1 MNLNGMN
8 VSRTLSFASNQIPL
22 LSLRKLVL
30 AHSSENWVHLAD
42 QERRLQNLAGGG
54 LGQDAIVFG
63 YSGSAFEKAALNF
76 WQTENG
82 YEITGIVPVDANKL
96 PAIRF
101 YDLMDDFLEVIIA
114 PISRQNQ
121 LEVELG
127 KDIRDLE
134 SVASDAAVRALC
146 SLSVQSEH
154 ERIRTT
160 LVNSATWHDFIIKAH
175 ESKSEPS
182 AAIVHQWLIDG
193 CGFDDHDAKILCR
206 AYEDSLRLLAAFTE
220 RSDR

>member
-8 VSRTLSFASNQIPL
+8 VSRTLSFASNQMPL

-30 AHSSENWVHLAD
+30 ANSSENWVHLED

-54 LGQDAIVFG
+54 LGEDAIVFG

-82 YEITGIVPVDANKL
+82 YEITGIVPVDASKL

-101 YDLMDDFLEVIIA
+101 YDLMDDFLKAVID
-114 PISRQNQ
+114 PISRQHK

-127 KDIRDLE
+127 KDIRDLAGVTSAE
-134 SVASDAAVRALC
+134 AARALF
-146 SLSVQSEH
+146 SLLVQSEP
-154 ERIRTT
+154 ERVRPT
-160 LVNSATWHDFIIKAH
+160 LVNSAAWHDFIIKAH
-175 ESKSEPS
+175 ESKSGPS
-182 AAIVHQWLIDG
+182 AAIVYQWLIDG

-206 AYEDSLRLLAAFTE
+206 AYEDGLRLLAAFSE
-220 RSDR
+220 HSDR